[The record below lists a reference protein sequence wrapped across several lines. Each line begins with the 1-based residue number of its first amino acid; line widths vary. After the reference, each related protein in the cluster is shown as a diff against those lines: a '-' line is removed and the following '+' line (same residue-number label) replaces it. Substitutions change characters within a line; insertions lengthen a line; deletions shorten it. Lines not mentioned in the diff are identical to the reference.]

1 LYQKKTVS
9 IIFKTQATSQQ
20 IMKTASIPF
29 ILPEQDGRYRTL
41 KELSKPALRA
51 NRETKE
57 KKSPLTLSPAFPKL
71 PKFNCA
77 WYEDGGGLPPL
88 DAG

>member
-9 IIFKTQATSQQ
+9 IISNTKATFQLVTKS
-20 IMKTASIPF
+20 ACIPF
-29 ILPEQDGRYRTL
+29 ILPEQDGKNRTL
-41 KELSKPALRA
+41 KELSKPALNQQRS
-51 NRETKE
+51 EE
-57 KKSPLTLSPAFPKL
+57 KKNPLTLSPAFPKL